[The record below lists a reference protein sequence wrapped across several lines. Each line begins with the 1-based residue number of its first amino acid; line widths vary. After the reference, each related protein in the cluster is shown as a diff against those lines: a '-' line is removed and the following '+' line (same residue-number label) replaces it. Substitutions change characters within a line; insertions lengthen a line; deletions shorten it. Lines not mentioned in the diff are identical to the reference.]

1 MVSPGSRPMP
11 RQGVRV
17 DVHTR
22 GELDPAFISIIR
34 EAVAAVV
41 AASANAAGPV
51 RLRFTAGDC
60 APGPTILQVNL
71 RVRGEPARIQLAART
86 PQAAAVAAIDRLERQ
101 IRRLGL
107 RLDLTAWP
115 LPFRRRLALPG
126 EAAIARLK
134 AVRLQ
139 VATAAEAAMRLSA
152 MDYDAHLFTDTDTG
166 DDAVIYCTGSEQLR
180 LARQHT
186 APSLQAVPAI
196 RVDSRAAF
204 VLDAAQAARR
214 LAATAVP
221 FVFYTDRDTGRG
233 NLLYRRYDGD
243 LGLISPATV
252 DAASEQTRALD
263 ARVDAAFPAGY
274 CGSQPSRD
282 EAVGV
287 LLEIANSRTASARSR
302 TAAAR

>member
-1 MVSPGSRPMP
+1 MP

-22 GELDPAFISIIR
+22 GKLDPAFVGITR

-41 AASANAAGPV
+41 AASSNAAGPV
-51 RLRFTAGDC
+51 RLRFTAGNC
-60 APGPTILQVNL
+60 AAGPILLQINL
-71 RVRGEPARIQLAART
+71 RVRGEPARIQIAART
-86 PQAAAVAAIDRLERQ
+86 PQAAAGAAINRLERQ

-115 LPFRRRLALPG
+115 LPFRRRLSAPG
-126 EAAIARLK
+126 ESAIARLK

-139 VATAAEAAMRLSA
+139 VATAAQAAIRLSA
-152 MDYDAHLFTDTDTG
+152 MDYDAHLFTDPDTG

-180 LARQHT
+180 VARQHT
-186 APSLQAVPAI
+186 TPSLQAVPAI
-196 RVDSRAAF
+196 QVDSRPAF
-204 VLDAAQAARR
+204 VLDPAQAARR
-214 LAATAVP
+214 LAAAAVP
-221 FVFYTDRDTGRG
+221 FIFYTDGDTGRG

-252 DAASEQTRALD
+252 DTASGQTSALD
-263 ARVDAAFPAGY
+263 ALADVASSAGH

-282 EAVGV
+282 AVGV
-287 LLEIANSRTASARSR
+287 LLEIANNRTASALSR
-302 TAAAR
+302 TAAAA

>member
-1 MVSPGSRPMP
+1 MASSGSRPMP

-22 GELDPAFISIIR
+22 GELDPAFVGITR

-41 AASANAAGPV
+41 AASATAAGPA
-51 RLRFTAGDC
+51 RLRITAGNC
-60 APGPTILQVNL
+60 APGPTLFQINL

-86 PQAAAVAAIDRLERQ
+86 PQAAAGAALERLERQ
-101 IRRLGL
+101 VRRLGL

-115 LPFRRRLALPG
+115 LPFRRRLAVPG

-139 VATAAEAAMRLSA
+139 VATVAEAAMRLSA

-166 DDAVIYCTGSEQLR
+166 ADAVIYRTGSEQLR
-180 LARQHT
+180 VARQHT
-186 APSLQAVPAI
+186 APSRQAVPAI
-196 RVDSRAAF
+196 QVDSHPAH
-204 VLDAAQAARR
+204 VLDPAQAAHR

-221 FVFYTDRDTGRG
+221 FIFYTDRDTGRG

-243 LGLISPATV
+243 LGLISPTTA
-252 DAASEQTRALD
+252 DAASEQTPALQARAD
-263 ARVDAAFPAGY
+263 VASSAGH

-282 EAVGV
+282 AVGV
-287 LLEIANSRTASARSR
+287 LLEIANSRTANALSR
-302 TAAAR
+302 TADPQ